1 MTRPVMLAGAALC
14 IFVVV
19 ALVMLA
25 VMPAPLKESDYLIV
39 GSVATIVALLV
50 LFLVTVFTSKSRDVF
65 FKRRKK

>member
-1 MTRPVMLAGAALC
+1 MTRHVMLAGAALC

-19 ALVMLA
+19 ALIMLA

-50 LFLVTVFTSKSRDVF
+50 LFLVTVSTSKSRDVF

>member
-50 LFLVTVFTSKSRDVF
+50 LFLVTVSTSKSRDVF